1 LGAILYE
8 CLTGRPPFLA
18 PNAIDT
24 IYFVVHEEPVAPS
37 AWIPKLPKDI
47 ETICLKCL
55 EKDPGKRYA
64 SAKMLAE
71 DLERFLD
78 NLPIQARPVGFLER
92 TVKWAK
98 RRPAQAALVGTVLT
112 AGVVA
117 LGAGIW
123 VNETLRGERDTARN
137 ERTAADIARDNAK
150 AAQAEAEK
158 QKGIAEQN
166 EQEAIKQKKE
176 VETQKTAAE
185 KARDEAKA
193 AEERAKQAAEAEKT
207 AKNDALAKKKEA
219 DEARTL
225 AEKNFQYSRRAVDQ
239 YFTEVAEGPLLDEPN
254 LEPLRKNLLG
264 LARGFYEQFVTER
277 SDDPSVL
284 ADLGQA
290 QARLALITATLESVP
305 KGIGLWRQALGIFEK
320 LAAAQPA
327 NLKLA
332 ADVARTY
339 YQLGVWNR
347 KDKQRAAAEE
357 ASSAAVG
364 HWERLICSVS
374 PGDKEFETYQSEFAR
389 SLDGLGGTY
398 YQFKNY
404 PLARD
409 AYSRALAIRTELA
422 DKHDDDDARQ
432 RDRAV
437 TLDNIAN
444 VAADTNDFEA
454 AEEARKKAREIFR
467 ELVKAYPNRTR
478 YRDDLARNQRNL
490 GNLYYSRGR
499 YEDAVNCQQ
508 DAARLWD
515 QLSENHT
522 AVKEFRYGAG
532 TAYRLL
538 AQAQARLNRMDLA
551 DAALKKSRNY
561 FEALVR
567 EAPESQEFQAELIRV
582 DLDFGERLR
591 ARRQFGEAA
600 EAFRTC
606 ITRLDELLARNKDV
620 QQYKLDLARGLYEL
634 GKCLQLWDDQPELR
648 ASRFAETEK
657 ALQRGAG
664 LWKEITATEP
674 QNDRWRW
681 RALDC
686 LLELARFELDRSKY
700 SDALIA
706 ADQYLKFGEP
716 FRSTLAPKSNQKYN
730 FRDASRVRAE
740 ALTGL
745 GRFDDSKAAWD
756 DTLKLVEESDL
767 PFFNLFRRA
776 TIAHTPEYE
785 KAVKEAEDLV
795 DNAKGSGTA
804 LYHIARVMAIGTKTA
819 ANDSRLNANERRDR
833 SAKYSQ
839 RALEV
844 LQLSRKQDYFTD
856 LSGREGLLYS
866 KDWDTLRSRAEF
878 QQLLSELKLA
888 RTQ

>member
-1 LGAILYE
+1 
-8 CLTGRPPFLA
+8 
-18 PNAIDT
+18 
-24 IYFVVHEEPVAPS
+24 
-37 AWIPKLPKDI
+37 
-47 ETICLKCL
+47 
-55 EKDPGKRYA
+55 
-64 SAKMLAE
+64 
-71 DLERFLD
+71 
-78 NLPIQARPVGFLER
+78 
-92 TVKWAK
+92 
-98 RRPAQAALVGTVLT
+98 
-112 AGVVA
+112 
-117 LGAGIW
+117 
-123 VNETLRGERDTARN
+123 
-137 ERTAADIARDNAK
+137 
-150 AAQAEAEK
+150 
-158 QKGIAEQN
+158 
-166 EQEAIKQKKE
+166 
-176 VETQKTAAE
+176 
-185 KARDEAKA
+185 
-193 AEERAKQAAEAEKT
+193 
-207 AKNDALAKKKEA
+207 
-219 DEARTL
+219 L

-320 LAAAQPA
+320 LAAAQPN

-339 YQLGVWNR
+339 YHLGVWNR

-364 HWERLICSVS
+364 HWERLICEI
-374 PGDKEFETYQSEFAR
+374 PTGDKEFESYQSELAR

-398 YQFKNY
+398 SEFKKY
-404 PLARD
+404 ALARD
-409 AYSRALAIRTELA
+409 AYTRALAIRTELA
-422 DKHDDDDARQ
+422 DRYVNDDARQ
-432 RDRAV
+432 RDKAV

-444 VAADTNDFEA
+444 VAADTNDFDA

-499 YEDAVNCQQ
+499 FEDAVNCQQ

-515 QLSENHT
+515 QLSENHA

-532 TAYRLL
+532 AAYRLL
-538 AQAQARLNRMDLA
+538 AQALARLNRTEPA
-551 DAALKKSRNY
+551 DAALKKARTY
-561 FEALVR
+561 FDALVR

-582 DLDFGERLR
+582 DLDFAERLR
-591 ARRQFGEAA
+591 TRRQFSEAV
-600 EAFRTC
+600 EAFRGC
-606 ITRLDELLARNKDV
+606 VTRLDDLLSKNKDV
-620 QQYKLDLARGLYEL
+620 VQYKLDLARGLYEL
-634 GKCLQLWDDQPELR
+634 GKCLQLWDDRPEMR
-648 ASRFAETEK
+648 AARHDETAK
-657 ALQRGAG
+657 ALQRGAT
-664 LWKEITATEP
+664 LWKEIAATEP

-686 LLELARFELDRSKY
+686 LLELGRFQLDRSRFQ
-700 SDALIA
+700 DALTA
-706 ADQYLKFGEP
+706 ANEYLEMGAP
-716 FRSTLAPKSNQKYN
+716 LRPSLAPKSNLKYN

-745 GRFDDSKAAWD
+745 GRFDDSKAAWE
-756 DTLKLVEESDL
+756 DTLKLVEDGDL
-767 PFFNLFRRA
+767 PFFNLYRRA
-776 TIAHTPEYE
+776 TVAHTPEYE

-804 LYHIARVMAIGTKTA
+804 LYHIARIMAIGAKTA
-819 ANDSRLNANERRDR
+819 ANDSRLNANERRER

-844 LQLSRKQDYFTD
+844 LQLARKQDYFND

-866 KDWDTLRSRAEF
+866 KDWDTLRPRAEF
-878 QQLLSELKLA
+878 QQLLSDLKLA